1 MESRSSRGIQE
12 PQVWAAADQLLAEGL
27 RPTIER
33 VRQKIGSG
41 SPNTV
46 SPMLERWFATLWK
59 RLGQGPSVTL
69 HSATLEGI
77 PPALLQI
84 AQKLWEAA
92 REEATR
98 AQAQQTE
105 AFRRDHGLKA
115 AALEEQQ
122 EQLRQREVAF
132 EQARASLES
141 ALASSR
147 QALESANAQQAET
160 ARLHDGAQGEI
171 RRLQEMLAHAQ
182 ALNETQRLE
191 HRAAAAAREEA
202 VKEIEAGHTAREH
215 RLLGDIDRERLA
227 TRQAATDLA
236 KEQKQRV
243 RSEEEGA
250 LKLEAERVS
259 LRAAEKVAEQLRA
272 ELAAKSVELSQ
283 MQADIRSARQAHDD
297 FRARLAAEEKAHE
310 ATRSLLAKAIAS
322 RPKVEKGRR
331 AAPGASAA
339 A

>member
-1 MESRSSRGIQE
+1 MDSRSLRGIQE

-46 SPMLERWFATLWK
+46 SPMLERWFATLGK
-59 RLGQGPSVTL
+59 RLGQGSGVAL
-69 HSATLEGI
+69 HNASQEGI

-92 REEATR
+92 REEAAR

-105 AFRRDHGLKA
+105 ALRRDHELKA
-115 AALEEQQ
+115 VALGEQQ

-147 QALESANAQQAET
+147 QALASANAQQAET
-160 ARLHDGAQGEI
+160 ARLHDGAQAEI
-171 RRLQEMLAHAQ
+171 RRLRELLAHAQ
-182 ALNETQRLE
+182 ALHETQRLE
-191 HRAAAAAREEA
+191 QRAAAAAREEVA
-202 VKEIEAGHTAREH
+202 KEIEARHTAREH

-227 TRQAATDLA
+227 TRQAAVDLA

-243 RSEEEGA
+243 RCEEEGA
-250 LKLEAERVS
+250 LKLEAERVA
-259 LRAAEKVAEQLRA
+259 RRTAEKLAEQLRA

-283 MQADIRSARQAHDD
+283 VQADIRSDRQAHDD
-297 FRARLAAEEKAHE
+297 FRARLAAEERAHE

-322 RPKVEKGRR
+322 TPKMEKGRR

-339 A
+339 V